1 MTSGPSGSRYG
12 GRRQGNGHKSM
23 VVRALERG
31 NVTEPKYQKQFVEE
45 AKNAGLSTAIFTPV
59 NVVAG
64 TLTSIGVWIALNPQT
79 FDEKLIDAAI
89 SATPGV
95 VVGSAVGVAQTL
107 FSKYREVRKA
117 SKQAVKDRAEGK
129 DPDTEPLDKFKQH
142 DDAIAAQARK
152 HRGLLGVTSRAI
164 RALSQRLTGT
174 NQRVDALQAQ
184 FAAELAAVRQESQS
198 QLAAQRQYFEGRLAQ
213 QDHTIQARF
222 AAGERRVRS
231 EFDAHTSG
239 VRSRLDRADE
249 RLDRHDSGL
258 GLAQSGHNTNAAR
271 IDQLEQRARQQPP
284 PLLPPADVARGQDLL
299 NHARRSRDEQRAVPP
314 SVNPPTPGQP
324 YNQPPAPPSPHRPRQ

>member
-184 FAAELAAVRQESQS
+184 SRRSW
-198 QLAAQRQYFEGRLAQ
+198 RPYGRNL
-213 QDHTIQARF
+213 
-222 AAGERRVRS
+222 RVS
-231 EFDAHTSG
+231 WLLSG
-239 VRSRLDRADE
+239 SILRGGWRSRIIRFRHGSRLGSGGCVVSLMRIPVVCGVGLIERMSGWIGMIRGLDWRSLGTT
-249 RLDRHDSGL
+249 RMLRGLISWSSGL
-258 GLAQSGHNTNAAR
+258 VSSHRPCCRRRMWRVVR
-271 IDQLEQRARQQPP
+271 ICLI
-284 PLLPPADVARGQDLL
+284 
-299 NHARRSRDEQRAVPP
+299 
-314 SVNPPTPGQP
+314 TPGG
-324 YNQPPAPPSPHRPRQ
+324 AATSSALFRPR